1 MLSLTKIKYKYTILE
16 GHKIILVSCIFVN
29 FYCNFDSFMIVCL
42 IKKILLKVPYTP
54 LNQCIFLAAFAL
66 FLSGCYSFKGIAIPP
81 DINTYFVDNFQNAVP
96 QAPGDINQR
105 FSEALRAKIR
115 NESRLTYQE
124 ENADIEFSGSITGF
138 RLSPE
143 APQAGNTVALN
154 KLEITVSVN
163 YVNNKDETKN
173 WKKQFSFFR
182 TFESDKDFI
191 SIQESLIDEIF
202 KQLMENI
209 FNQAFT
215 GW

>member
-1 MLSLTKIKYKYTILE
+1 MSLSKDLILY
-16 GHKIILVSCIFVN
+16 ISVILITLIFN
-29 FYCNFDSFMIVCL
+29 S
-42 IKKILLKVPYTP
+42 
-54 LNQCIFLAAFAL
+54 
-66 FLSGCYSFKGIAIPP
+66 CYSFKGIAIPP
-81 DINTYFVDNFQNAVP
+81 DINTYYVDNFQNAVP

-115 NESRLTYQE
+115 NESRLTYLE

-163 YVNNKDETKN
+163 FTNNKDESKN

-209 FNQAFT
+209 FNEAFT

>member
-1 MLSLTKIKYKYTILE
+1 MSRIQFKEMRMSHSKDLMLYISV
-16 GHKIILVSCIFVN
+16 IIIALI
-29 FYCNFDSFMIVCL
+29 FDS
-42 IKKILLKVPYTP
+42 
-54 LNQCIFLAAFAL
+54 
-66 FLSGCYSFKGIAIPP
+66 CYSFKGIAIPP
-81 DINTYFVDNFQNAVP
+81 DINTYYVDNFQNAVP

-115 NESRLTYQE
+115 NESRLTYLE

-163 YVNNKDETKN
+163 YTNNKDESKN

>member
-1 MLSLTKIKYKYTILE
+1 MSHSKDLILYISV
-16 GHKIILVSCIFVN
+16 IIIALI
-29 FYCNFDSFMIVCL
+29 FDS
-42 IKKILLKVPYTP
+42 
-54 LNQCIFLAAFAL
+54 
-66 FLSGCYSFKGIAIPP
+66 CYSFKGIAIPP
-81 DINTYFVDNFQNAVP
+81 DINTYYVDNFQNAVP

-115 NESRLTYQE
+115 NESRLTYLE

-163 YVNNKDETKN
+163 YTNNKDESKN

>member
-1 MLSLTKIKYKYTILE
+1 MKVIFFQNNGKSVNRYKLNSCLFILSA
-16 GHKIILVSCIFVN
+16 IILN
-29 FYCNFDSFMIVCL
+29 
-42 IKKILLKVPYTP
+42 
-54 LNQCIFLAAFAL
+54 
-66 FLSGCYSFKGIAIPP
+66 GCYSFKGIAIPP
-81 DINTYFVDNFQNAVP
+81 DINTYYVDNFQNAVP

-115 NESRLTYQE
+115 NESRLTYLE

-163 YVNNKDETKN
+163 YTNNKDESKN
-173 WKKQFSFFR
+173 WKKKFSFFR

>member
-1 MLSLTKIKYKYTILE
+1 MVK
-16 GHKIILVSCIFVN
+16 HIFI
-29 FYCNFDSFMIVCL
+29 FAFICL
-42 IKKILLKVPYTP
+42 FIT
-54 LNQCIFLAAFAL
+54 
-66 FLSGCYSFKGIAIPP
+66 GCYSFKGIAIPP
-81 DINTYFVDNFQNAVP
+81 DVNSYVVNNFLNNAP

-115 NESRLTYQE
+115 NESRLIY
-124 ENADIEFSGSITGF
+124 NDVSPDIEFSGSITSF

-154 KLEITVSVN
+154 KVEITVSVDFK
-163 YVNNKDETKN
+163 NNVTDEKS

-182 TFESDKDFI
+182 TFPSDKDFI
-191 SIQESLIDEIF
+191 SIQDGLINEIF

-209 FNQAFT
+209 FNEAFT

>member
-1 MLSLTKIKYKYTILE
+1 MTLIQFNGMRMSRSMELSAYSSVVILA
-16 GHKIILVSCIFVN
+16 LIFN
-29 FYCNFDSFMIVCL
+29 S
-42 IKKILLKVPYTP
+42 
-54 LNQCIFLAAFAL
+54 
-66 FLSGCYSFKGIAIPP
+66 CYSFKGIAIPP
-81 DINTYFVDNFQNAVP
+81 DINTYYVDNFQNAVP

-115 NESRLTYQE
+115 NESRLTYLE

-163 YVNNKDETKN
+163 YTNNKDESKN

>member
-1 MLSLTKIKYKYTILE
+1 MFNNNFLLVCTMLFIT
-16 GHKIILVSCIFVN
+16 
-29 FYCNFDSFMIVCL
+29 
-42 IKKILLKVPYTP
+42 
-54 LNQCIFLAAFAL
+54 
-66 FLSGCYSFKGIAIPP
+66 GCYSFKGIAIPP
-81 DINTYFVDNFQNAVP
+81 DVNSYVVNNFQNNAP

-115 NESRLTYQE
+115 NESRLIY
-124 ENADIEFSGSITGF
+124 NDISPDIEFSGSITSF

-154 KLEITVSVN
+154 KVEIVVSVDFK
-163 YVNNKDETKN
+163 NNKSEEKS

-182 TFESDKDFI
+182 TFASDQDFI
-191 SIQESLIDEIF
+191 SIQDGLINEIF

-209 FNQAFT
+209 FNEAFT